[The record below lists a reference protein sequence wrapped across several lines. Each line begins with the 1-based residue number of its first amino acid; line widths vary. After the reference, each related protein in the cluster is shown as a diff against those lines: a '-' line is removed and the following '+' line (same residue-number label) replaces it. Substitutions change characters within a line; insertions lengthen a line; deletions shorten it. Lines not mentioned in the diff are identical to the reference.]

1 MKGLHVL
8 GEGQILLGQQ
18 HPPPDLRAHRSPHS
32 PSQHSPLPGGRRSS
46 VLTLVAELGMFLERR
61 WETIVVPGEAPA
73 APGVRK
79 SPGVGV
85 TGRLW
90 GWCSPRST
98 ARW

>member
-8 GEGQILLGQQ
+8 GEGWILSGQQ
-18 HPPPDLRAHRSPHS
+18 HPSPDLRAHRSPHS

-61 WETIVVPGEAPA
+61 WETIVPGEAPV
-73 APGVRK
+73 APGIRN

-85 TGRLW
+85 TGGSW
-90 GWCSPRST
+90 GWRLPRST